1 MISASGYSA
10 FQLVFGS
17 NPVGPYGWG
26 DQDENLLFEQDSSV
40 SGQFAQQWKLRMM
53 AEEAALK
60 EAANSKLKRHLAYN
74 KTFNCADAENGD
86 AILFN
91 KAPNWKC
98 RPKWG
103 GPARVLEIDETG
115 ETAQYQSQTFE
126 VAQNCARTRVDG
138 KDMGDRKGPPGAG
151 LSSDRYR
158 TAALDPTCG
167 PLYM

>member
-60 EAANSKLKRHLAYN
+60 EAANSKL
-74 KTFNCADAENGD
+74 
-86 AILFN
+86 
-91 KAPNWKC
+91 
-98 RPKWG
+98 
-103 GPARVLEIDETG
+103 
-115 ETAQYQSQTFE
+115 
-126 VAQNCARTRVDG
+126 
-138 KDMGDRKGPPGAG
+138 
-151 LSSDRYR
+151 
-158 TAALDPTCG
+158 
-167 PLYM
+167 